1 MIPVNDAITGD
12 GFRALCDAVLDE
24 REVRFDHS
32 GIIRTVFVKTDLLPV
47 FTARYLPRLTHP
59 FILLTH
65 NSAKGIDDSYQP
77 LLDDRRLVRWYAQ
90 NTLIRSP
97 KLKSLPLGIANVRW
111 PHGDIAVLR
120 HVAAIAPPADKWC
133 YVNIRVPSSSGR
145 RPVLEHF
152 SHLPFAT
159 TVLSRKPFD
168 EYLRDIAEHRF
179 VISPPG
185 KGVDCHRTW
194 ETLYLQRI
202 PIVQRHIAV
211 EQFSDLPILFVDDW
225 HEVTKD
231 LLSRVYQEMK
241 SKTWNLRRLSLDYY
255 RREWEAVLEEAY
267 AKQCLDPNNTAIP
280 SL

>member
-12 GFRALCDAVLDE
+12 DFRALCDAVLDE

-97 KLKSLPLGIANVRW
+97 KLKSLPLGIANARW

-168 EYLRDIAEHRF
+168 EYLRVIAEHHLSYLHQEKAL
-179 VISPPG
+179 IATEPG
-185 KGVDCHRTW
+185 KRSIFNGFRSSSVTSLSSSSATCPYCSSMIGTRSRRTC
-194 ETLYLQRI
+194 
-202 PIVQRHIAV
+202 
-211 EQFSDLPILFVDDW
+211 
-225 HEVTKD
+225 
-231 LLSRVYQEMK
+231 
-241 SKTWNLRRLSLDYY
+241 
-255 RREWEAVLEEAY
+255 
-267 AKQCLDPNNTAIP
+267 CLGSIKR
-280 SL
+280 